1 MEKDERLYKNELPK
15 VIKTII
21 DTDPKTCW
29 LDADLSGCS
38 GVKVNFGDSDRYINC
53 GVSEANM
60 AGIAAGMASVGMKP
74 YAHTFGCFASR
85 RMFDQV
91 FLSAGYA
98 DNPITV
104 VGTDPGITAAFNGG
118 THMPFEDTAL
128 YRTIP
133 NAIICDCT
141 DIPMMNSFL
150 TQAKDLPG
158 VKYLRMGRKD
168 SIKIYDD
175 DQKFEIG
182 HGQVLKEGSRA
193 VVIAS
198 GIMVAE
204 ALKVDDV
211 TVIDPFTIK
220 PLDVDLIREYAKK
233 QDKVVVAENHNK
245 IGGLVSAVAE
255 ALVGIE
261 CKFGY
266 VAVEDEYGEV
276 GPLDYLKERFDLT
289 SDHIDRVVKEL

>member
-1 MEKDERLYKNELPK
+1 MEKDARLYKNELPK
-15 VIKTII
+15 VVKQVI
-21 DTDPKTCW
+21 DSDPKTCW

-60 AGIAAGMASVGMKP
+60 AGIAAGMASNDMKP
-74 YAHTFGCFASR
+74 YVHTFGAFASR

-98 DNPITV
+98 NNPITV
-104 VGTDPGITAAFNGG
+104 IGTDPGITAAFNGG

-128 YRTIP
+128 YRTLP
-133 NAIICDCT
+133 NAIICDCV
-141 DIPMMNSFL
+141 DIPMMNSFVI
-150 TQAKDLPG
+150 QAKDLPG
-158 VKYLRMGRKD
+158 VKYMRIPRKD
-168 SIKIYDD
+168 SVKIYDD
-175 DQKFEIG
+175 NEQFVVGKGE
-182 HGQVLKEGSRA
+182 VLKEGSRA

-204 ALKVDDV
+204 AMNVEDV

-220 PLDVDLIREYAKK
+220 PLDVELIKEYAKK
-233 QDKVVVAENHNK
+233 QGKVVVAENHNK

-255 ALVGIE
+255 AIVGID
-261 CKFGY
+261 CKFGC
-266 VAVEDEYGEV
+266 VAVEDEFGEV
-276 GPLDYLKERFDLT
+276 GPLDYLRERYDLT
-289 SDHIDRVVKEL
+289 SEHIDRVVKEL